1 MTENRSMAA
10 LASDYLAERRLLGF
24 DLGISGAQTTAFA
37 CFADAAGHTG
47 PLTTRI
53 VLDWVQGKSR
63 RAPPFSWARRLE
75 VLRPFARYLARLDPA
90 TEFPDT
96 AIFGRSHRRLA
107 PHVCTDQE
115 IGDLLAAARKLPPNG
130 TSRPVTYET
139 IFGLIAA
146 TGLRISEALNL
157 RCGDIDLDQ
166 GILTIRK
173 TKFRKSRHVPVHR
186 TVVTELR
193 RYMAIRQRDG
203 GTDAEAPAFLSSTG
217 KQLPKRTV
225 QHVFGELRAGLGW
238 TARGGHARVRIHDLR
253 HTFVCRRV
261 QTWHDRGADIDNAM
275 AALST
280 YVGHAKVS
288 DTYWYLTGV
297 PDLMAVAGKRFEVFA
312 AGTGGDRHG

>member
-63 RAPPFSWARRLE
+63 RATPFSWARRLE

-107 PHVCTDQE
+107 PHICTDQE

-130 TSRPVTYET
+130 TSQPVTYET

-157 RCGDIDLDQ
+157 RCGDICQIASNCDPLFASNIDPSL
-166 GILTIRK
+166 GTGWSLSTSCI
-173 TKFRKSRHVPVHR
+173 
-186 TVVTELR
+186 
-193 RYMAIRQRDG
+193 G
-203 GTDAEAPAFLSSTG
+203 GTRARSAAPQAL
-217 KQLPKRTV
+217 
-225 QHVFGELRAGLGW
+225 
-238 TARGGHARVRIHDLR
+238 
-253 HTFVCRRV
+253 
-261 QTWHDRGADIDNAM
+261 RGAK
-275 AALST
+275 
-280 YVGHAKVS
+280 G
-288 DTYWYLTGV
+288 
-297 PDLMAVAGKRFEVFA
+297 AGGSCASR
-312 AGTGGDRHG
+312 G